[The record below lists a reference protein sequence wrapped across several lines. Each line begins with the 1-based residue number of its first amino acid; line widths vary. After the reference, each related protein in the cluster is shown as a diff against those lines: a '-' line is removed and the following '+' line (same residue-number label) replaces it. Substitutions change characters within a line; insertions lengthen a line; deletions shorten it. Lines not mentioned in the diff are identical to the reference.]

1 MKTRIILAVALA
13 AGLAAPAA
21 FAQQDKPAEAKNQ
34 CFWSRNINS
43 FAPQGREIVNLR
55 VGANDFYQLKLLG
68 PCGDI
73 DWNQAIGVRSRG
85 REFICSN
92 LDAEIISP
100 SQIGPQRCPVTSVR
114 KLTDAEVAAL
124 PKNAKP

>member
-1 MKTRIILAVALA
+1 MKTRIILAVAMA

-21 FAQQDKPAEAKNQ
+21 LAQQSKPNDSANQ
-34 CFWSRNINS
+34 CFWSRNITS

-55 VGANDFYQLKLLG
+55 VGVRDYYQLKLLG

-85 REFICSN
+85 SDFICSN

-124 PKNAKP
+124 PKKSRP